1 MPSSLVIF
9 PRVIINLYKT
19 FQLNIWMA
27 TKDMTSKIRMFG
39 FTFNIEHTFQ
49 HTPRLD
55 FSQADKEGG
64 G

>member
-9 PRVIINLYKT
+9 PKVIINLYKT

-27 TKDMTSKIRMFG
+27 TKDMNSKIKMFG

-49 HTPRLD
+49 HIPRLD
-55 FSQADKEGG
+55 FS
-64 G
+64 